1 MDMKGTSKSKKLSEQ
16 AYNKGDMI
24 VVDLGYDS
32 IGDEKNGRRP
42 CVVLSNSV
50 MGHRSNN
57 IIIAPMTNA
66 NNKKDSSN
74 YINLLPTHVFMSSK
88 YYRSLD
94 TDSILQLEDIRSIS
108 KRRIVKYIGYVSVK
122 TQLDINK
129 KLQNMLINKG
139 WYGNMAKNKSQDT
152 IKKELYNWYKKTMA
166 EHDLSWEEAT
176 TVLVD
181 EYRESDVNAEKEI
194 YSLLI
199 DIDEE
204 PLKSIRL
211 ELDDDYDGEPMV

>member
-1 MDMKGTSKSKKLSEQ
+1 MDMEVTSKSKKLSEQ

-74 YINLLPTHVFMSSK
+74 HINLLPTHVFMSSK

-108 KRRIVKYIGYVSVK
+108 KQRIIKYVGYVSVK
-122 TQLDINK
+122 TQSDINN
-129 KLQNMLINKG
+129 KLYSMLI
-139 WYGNMAKNKSQDT
+139 
-152 IKKELYNWYKKTMA
+152 
-166 EHDLSWEEAT
+166 
-176 TVLVD
+176 
-181 EYRESDVNAEKEI
+181 EK
-194 YSLLI
+194 
-199 DIDEE
+199 
-204 PLKSIRL
+204 R
-211 ELDDDYDGEPMV
+211 

>member
-1 MDMKGTSKSKKLSEQ
+1 MDMKETSKSKRLSEQ

-57 IIIAPMTNA
+57 VIIAPMTNA
-66 NNKKDSSN
+66 NNKKDDSN

-108 KRRIVKYIGYVSVK
+108 KQRIVKYVGYVSVK

-129 KLQNMLINKG
+129 KLQNMLINK
-139 WYGNMAKNKSQDT
+139 
-152 IKKELYNWYKKTMA
+152 E
-166 EHDLSWEEAT
+166 
-176 TVLVD
+176 
-181 EYRESDVNAEKEI
+181 
-194 YSLLI
+194 
-199 DIDEE
+199 
-204 PLKSIRL
+204 
-211 ELDDDYDGEPMV
+211 